1 MKEEQT
7 EEQAKATGESL
18 QQSDPQQADSEN
30 PPAVSIPLEAD
41 GAAPGTEATPTAG
54 DMTLAEVVRMI
65 AEAESKGYERGRREG
80 AEEERKQL
88 QHRSH
93 RSMWEDRHLTDA
105 EEERQSRLEIDNEF
119 LTRIRPTA
127 WD

>member
-18 QQSDPQQADSEN
+18 QLTEPQPTDNEN
-30 PPAVSIPLEAD
+30 PPADSTPPEAD

-54 DMTLAEVVRMI
+54 DMKLAEVVRMI

>member
-41 GAAPGTEATPTAG
+41 GAAPGTEATPTTG

>member
-7 EEQAKATGESL
+7 EEQTEATGESL
-18 QQSDPQQADSEN
+18 QQTDPQQADSEN
-30 PPAVSIPLEAD
+30 PPAGSTPPEAD
-41 GAAPGTEATPTAG
+41 VAETDSKAAPTTG

-80 AEEERKQL
+80 AEEERKQS

>member
-7 EEQAKATGESL
+7 EEQANTTGESL
-18 QQSDPQQADSEN
+18 QLTDPQPTDNEN
-30 PPAVSIPLEAD
+30 PPADNTPPEAD
-41 GAAPGTEATPTAG
+41 VAAPASEDAPTTD
-54 DMTLAEVVRMI
+54 DMTLAVVVRMI

-80 AEEERKQL
+80 AEEERKQS

>member
-1 MKEEQT
+1 MKDDQT
-7 EEQAKATGESL
+7 EDKAKATGESL

-30 PPAVSIPLEAD
+30 PPAGSIPPEAD
-41 GAAPGTEATPTAG
+41 GATPDSESAPTAG
-54 DMTLAEVVRMI
+54 DMKLAEVVRMI

>member
-18 QQSDPQQADSEN
+18 QQSDPQPTDNEN
-30 PPAVSIPLEAD
+30 PPADSTPPEAD
-41 GAAPGTEATPTAG
+41 GAAPDSESAPTAG

-80 AEEERKQL
+80 AEDERKQL
-88 QHRSH
+88 QHQRH

>member
-30 PPAVSIPLEAD
+30 PPAVSIPPEAD

-54 DMTLAEVVRMI
+54 DMKLAEVVRMI

>member
-30 PPAVSIPLEAD
+30 PPTGSIPPEAD

-54 DMTLAEVVRMI
+54 DMKLAEVVRMI

>member
-18 QQSDPQQADSEN
+18 QLTEPQPADNEN
-30 PPAVSIPLEAD
+30 PPADNTPPEAD
-41 GAAPGTEATPTAG
+41 VAAPTSEAAPTTG

>member
-7 EEQAKATGESL
+7 EEQANTTGESL
-18 QQSDPQQADSEN
+18 QLTEPQPADNESPPADST
-30 PPAVSIPLEAD
+30 PPEANVAEPD
-41 GAAPGTEATPTAG
+41 SKAAPTTG

-80 AEEERKQL
+80 AEEERKQS
-88 QHRSH
+88 QYRSH